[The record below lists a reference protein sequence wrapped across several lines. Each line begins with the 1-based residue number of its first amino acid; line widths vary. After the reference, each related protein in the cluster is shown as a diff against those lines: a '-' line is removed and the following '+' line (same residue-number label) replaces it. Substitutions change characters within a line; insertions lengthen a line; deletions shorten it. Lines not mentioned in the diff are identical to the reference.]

1 MAAPFTCNLEET
13 VIMGHMRAKL
23 TYSTGDKMD
32 SKNIIIAVLMG
43 LAAGW
48 LASWIVGG
56 YGIVQYLISGIL
68 GSFVGSFVLNK
79 AGLNLGIK
87 NEIGRDIAT
96 ATIGAIIVMI
106 IARILH

>member
-1 MAAPFTCNLEET
+1 
-13 VIMGHMRAKL
+13 
-23 TYSTGDKMD
+23 MD
-32 SKNIIIAVLMG
+32 TKNIIIAVLMG

-56 YGIVQYLISGIL
+56 YGFVQYLISGVL

-79 AGLNLGIK
+79 SGINLGIK
-87 NEIGRDIAT
+87 NEIGRDIIT